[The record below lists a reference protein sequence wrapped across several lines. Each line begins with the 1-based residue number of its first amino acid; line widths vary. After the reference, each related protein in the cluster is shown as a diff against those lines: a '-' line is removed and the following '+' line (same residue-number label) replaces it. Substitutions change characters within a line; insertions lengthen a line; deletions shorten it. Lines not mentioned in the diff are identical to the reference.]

1 MNQATIDA
9 LRAIFEDGETA
20 KTYFVVTSG
29 GKHRLSPVAIES
41 IDAELNC
48 TISAVDAG
56 SKIRSAVPA
65 TELYE
70 TPALAL
76 AAFKIDQATELDK
89 AEQDETNWGKE

>member
-56 SKIRSAVPA
+56 SKIGSVVPA

-70 TPALAL
+70 TPNDALT
-76 AAFKIDQATELDK
+76 AFDAKQGDERDIAV
-89 AEQDETNWGKE
+89 QDWENWGK